1 MYDSAFIRHA
11 MDPIKMKKPP
21 TLRRTSVAVI
31 IIPIVNPPAWNVPVY
46 DEGELEPE
54 LIC

>member
-1 MYDSAFIRHA
+1 
-11 MDPIKMKKPP
+11 MDPIKMKNSP
-21 TLRRTSVAVI
+21 TPRRISVAVI
-31 IIPIVNPPAWNVPVY
+31 IIPIVYPPAWNVPVY